1 MHNAATPPCSSKI
14 HMRDVILTNH
24 YTETFFMGFDRVKK
38 REKESLRDSINS
50 RYITVF
56 TKPLPCI
63 FRKVFSGNGRTR
75 IPKYLPEKSK
85 HAGDARNVRN
95 DLF

>member
-1 MHNAATPPCSSKI
+1 
-14 HMRDVILTNH
+14 
-24 YTETFFMGFDRVKK
+24 MGFDRVKK

-56 TKPLPCI
+56 YEAVTMHFSEK
-63 FRKVFSGNGRTR
+63 FFSGNGRKR
-75 IPKYLPEKSK
+75 IPKYLPGKSK

>member
-14 HMRDVILTNH
+14 HMRDFILPNH
-24 YTETFFMGFDRVKK
+24 YTETFFMGFDMVKK

-56 TKPLPCI
+56 YEAVTMHFQKSF
-63 FRKVFSGNGRTR
+63 FRKRQEKDSEVFTG
-75 IPKYLPEKSK
+75 KK
-85 HAGDARNVRN
+85 
-95 DLF
+95 

>member
-1 MHNAATPPCSSKI
+1 
-14 HMRDVILTNH
+14 
-24 YTETFFMGFDRVKK
+24 MGFDRVKK

-56 TKPLPCI
+56 YEAVTMHFQKSF
-63 FRKVFSGNGRTR
+63 FRKVFSGNGRKR
-75 IPKYLPEKSK
+75 IPMYLPGKSK

>member
-38 REKESLRDSINS
+38 REKESLRNSINS

-56 TKPLPCI
+56 YEAVTMHFQKSF
-63 FRKVFSGNGRTR
+63 FRERQEKDSEVFTG
-75 IPKYLPEKSK
+75 KKQ
-85 HAGDARNVRN
+85 ARR
-95 DLF
+95 